1 MSRRV
6 VGVALVVLG
15 AAGLVLASAYLFFY
29 REEAPEQLPEL
40 EGTVIGLPQP
50 RYRGDVSL
58 EEALLQR
65 RSVRE
70 YTGEPLTLEEI
81 SQLLWAAQ
89 GITDPR
95 GFRTA
100 PSAGGLYPLEVYLVA
115 GEVAGLEAG
124 VYKYRPQEHSLI
136 WVVVGD
142 RRENLCTAALGQ
154 VWVREAAADI
164 VILAVY
170 ERTTVKY
177 GDRGIRYVHLEA
189 GHAAQNVCLQATA
202 LGLGTVTVG
211 AFYDDE
217 VQAVLGAPKNEK
229 PLYVMPVGRK

>member
-6 VGVALVVLG
+6 VVVALVVLG
-15 AAGLVLASAYLFFY
+15 VAGLVLASAYLFFY

-136 WVVVGD
+136 RVVVGD

>member
-1 MSRRV
+1 
-6 VGVALVVLG
+6 
-15 AAGLVLASAYLFFY
+15 
-29 REEAPEQLPEL
+29 
-40 EGTVIGLPQP
+40 
-50 RYRGDVSL
+50 
-58 EEALLQR
+58 
-65 RSVRE
+65 
-70 YTGEPLTLEEI
+70 
-81 SQLLWAAQ
+81 
-89 GITDPR
+89 
-95 GFRTA
+95 
-100 PSAGGLYPLEVYLVA
+100 
-115 GEVAGLEAG
+115 
-124 VYKYRPQEHSLI
+124 
-136 WVVVGD
+136 
-142 RRENLCTAALGQ
+142 